1 MGAVMNLAEST
12 YKSING
18 VLSGPAGMHFRP
30 YFIKFTAKFWGCHF
44 CSFHF
49 L

>member
-1 MGAVMNLAEST
+1 MDAVMELALGA

-30 YFIKFTAKFWGCHF
+30 YFIKFTAK
-44 CSFHF
+44 